1 MISIH
6 LLETG
11 PCTPTKPVQK
21 GRRRHRRSSWI
32 LFLQCE
38 DRASRLGDIARI
50 VAADKLRIM
59 LAGSLADEPV
69 AAFAPNL
76 PDHDAIAPRAVE
88 SRARNLRGS
97 AIRQPCP
104 PRQGEPYHSCRYAPC
119 RTRSGKLRRI
129 VRIADEA
136 ASNGVR

>member
-11 PCTPTKPVQK
+11 PCPPTKPVRK

-50 VAADKLRIM
+50 VAADKLRIKP
-59 LAGSLADEPV
+59 AGSLADERV

-76 PDHDAIAPRAVE
+76 PDHLSHPEPLKAED
-88 SRARNLRGS
+88 LRGS
-97 AIRQPCP
+97 AIRQPST
-104 PRQGEPYHSCRYAPC
+104 PRLAISFLP
-119 RTRSGKLRRI
+119 LRAVPQPIRK
-129 VRIADEA
+129 A
-136 ASNGVR
+136 ASNCEDRR

>member
-1 MISIH
+1 MHHCGRPHQEYRMISIH
-6 LLETG
+6 VLETG
-11 PCTPTKPVQK
+11 SCPPTKSVQK

-59 LAGSLADEPV
+59 LAGSSADEPV
-69 AAFAPNL
+69 AAFVPNL

-88 SRARNLRGS
+88 S
-97 AIRQPCP
+97 
-104 PRQGEPYHSCRYAPC
+104 
-119 RTRSGKLRRI
+119 
-129 VRIADEA
+129 
-136 ASNGVR
+136 

>member
-6 LLETG
+6 LRETG
-11 PCTPTKPVQK
+11 PCPPTKPVQK

-59 LAGSLADEPV
+59 LAGSSADEPV

-88 SRARNLRGS
+88 S
-97 AIRQPCP
+97 
-104 PRQGEPYHSCRYAPC
+104 
-119 RTRSGKLRRI
+119 
-129 VRIADEA
+129 
-136 ASNGVR
+136 